1 MMNEANL
8 LILLIV
14 SLTPLVF
21 TVWAILAAVGALKR
35 IATALESLS
44 NGPPPNPSRARLTKD
59 GEPVLRYGPK

>member
-14 SLTPLVF
+14 TLTPLVF

-35 IATALESLS
+35 IAAALEALS
-44 NGPPPNPSRARLTKD
+44 HGPTPNPSRARLTKD
-59 GEPVLRYGPK
+59 REPILRYGPK

>member
-14 SLTPLVF
+14 TLTPLVF

-35 IATALESLS
+35 IATALEALS
-44 NGPPPNPSRARLTKD
+44 DGPPPNTSRALLTKD
-59 GEPVLRYGPK
+59 GEPVFRYGPK